1 MGLVTIKMN
10 RTINCILFL
19 ESFTN
24 RTNEDEASSWHP
36 QSVCTVLKSKVN
48 EWLAIPSTYDL
59 QVLSWCCFVN
69 KLPYKCL
76 TPHQHTWHLA
86 TLSECQQRK
95 HLLFVLFFK
104 ACAVGDLRFQWYR
117 DSIVHLSSTAPLQRY
132 LNTFQDTICCNSLS
146 HRACLTTLLLEHPQT
161 SRKHIK
167 TRCESNLFHSTSS
180 KLSSSPAATAS
191 SKMNPLLGHVSTV
204 NSRSV

>member
-95 HLLFVLFFK
+95 HLLFVLFFIFLCSWGSSFPVIQRQHCSSFFNSTSPK
-104 ACAVGDLRFQWYR
+104 IPIHFPGH
-117 DSIVHLSSTAPLQRY
+117 HLLQ
-132 LNTFQDTICCNSLS
+132 FIIPQSLS
-146 HRACLTTLLLEHPQT
+146 NYIAFRTPLNITETHKNTLRVKSISL
-161 SRKHIK
+161 
-167 TRCESNLFHSTSS
+167 N
-180 KLSSSPAATAS
+180 
-191 SKMNPLLGHVSTV
+191 
-204 NSRSV
+204 